1 MTILNNESDG
11 DLEILITMSKYLLGK
26 PPLHSDDIKNIFVPN
41 GGDPKKL
48 NNTILRW
55 SQLGLFIKSGEN
67 LSLSE
72 DFSSIKTSEFE
83 SAFPKKLCQ
92 LMFSEDNSPTEDFF
106 KTGKNASDLTRGIAW
121 MLCQDPL
128 KFSQYLGGNFDDL
141 QSKFLN
147 PQCNDKTIVQNNTR
161 WPILRR
167 WASFLGFVTGTE
179 SKSFLDPTLAVE
191 RVLPDIFEDCKA
203 NIKQVEK
210 RELLPLDVF
219 IKQLAI
225 KVSVFDGGTHRLRVS
240 SIINEKELALPLK
253 DVLSKTTSLAL
264 KRLEFRKKIKL
275 VNISDAASSMSLD
288 YENNSSQETYD
299 YIEVN

>member
-11 DLEILITMSKYLLGK
+11 DLEILIPLSKYLLGK
-26 PPLHSDDIKNIFVPN
+26 SSQNSDDIKNIFAPN
-41 GGDPKKL
+41 GVDPKKL
-48 NNTILRW
+48 NNTIQRW
-55 SQLGLFIKSGEN
+55 AQLGLFLKSDEN

-72 DFSSIKTSEFE
+72 DFSSIKASEFE
-83 SAFPKKLCQ
+83 SAFPKKLCR
-92 LMFSEDNSPTEDFF
+92 LIFSEENSPAEDFF

-128 KFSQYLGGNFDDL
+128 KFSQYLSGGFDDV
-141 QSKFLN
+141 QREFLI
-147 PQCNDKTIVQNNTR
+147 PQCNDKSIVQNNTR

-167 WASFLGFVTGTE
+167 WASFLGFLTGTE

-219 IKQLAI
+219 IKQLGI
-225 KVSVFDGGTHRLRVS
+225 KVPVFDGGTHRLRVI
-240 SIINEKELALPLK
+240 SIINHQELTLPLK

-264 KRLEFRKKIKL
+264 KRLEFEKKIKL
-275 VNISDAASSMSLD
+275 VNISDAGSSMSLD
-288 YENNSSQETYD
+288 YENNSPPETYD
-299 YIEVN
+299 YVEVN